1 MSTEYGE
8 DQLRLLRGS
17 AGELYAEAIA
27 AGSLPDD
34 DPRLADLAAELGLLV
49 GLGLLAHD
57 PGAGRYQPVDPATVQ
72 ARVVTPMGTRAARLL
87 ADSAS
92 WASTFAGLTLAFRR
106 EAPGTPDLQEVRGL
120 PNINAFL
127 TATLADAEF
136 ELLTA
141 QPDGAR
147 PSSVL
152 REAIDRD
159 LQALERGVR
168 MRTLYQHS
176 ARRSQATRQYVDEVV
191 RHGGEVRTLDEFF
204 NRLIVV
210 DRRMA
215 VIPGT
220 GGPDVALAIREPG
233 LVAYLADVFERYWER
248 ARIFTDREARTQ
260 RAIAADVHNMA
271 IRMLIEGHSDN
282 ASAKRVG
289 VSQRTYAGYV
299 AALKDEYGVESR
311 FQLGYA
317 IGQQAAQEARET
329 GREPGDS

>member
-1 MSTEYGE
+1 MSTEYGADE
-8 DQLRLLRGS
+8 LRLLQSS
-17 AGELYAEAIA
+17 AGELYAEALA
-27 AGSLPDD
+27 AGSLAD
-34 DPRLADLAAELGLLV
+34 DPGLRTDSAAELGLLV

-57 PGAGRYQPVDPATVQ
+57 AEAGRYRPVDPATVQ
-72 ARVVTPMGTRAARLL
+72 AQVVTPMGTRAAQLL
-87 ADSAS
+87 TETAD
-92 WASTFAGLTLAFRR
+92 WASTFADLTLAFRR

-120 PNINAFL
+120 PHINSFL

-147 PSSVL
+147 PSAVL

-159 LQALERGVR
+159 LRALGRGVR

-191 RHGGEVRTLDEFF
+191 RNGGEVRTLDEFF

-220 GGPDVALAIREPG
+220 GGPDVALVIREPG
-233 LVAYLADVFERYWER
+233 LIAYLADVFERYWER

-289 VSQRTYAGYV
+289 VSPRTYAGYV

-317 IGQQAAQEARET
+317 IGQQATQEQRDGT
-329 GREPGDS
+329 DT